1 MTSLLELSRIY
12 STLAWTN
19 QKVEVI
25 QVPEISLVSKRER
38 ERETKSTTQILR
50 SSSIVLVSFCPGHP
64 YFFPSSPIERAKR
77 PETMDPYYYP
87 DGSSMSISC
96 CLQDWNN
103 RGATCI
109 ANGDYSMAISHLSK
123 ALVECTKNMLSSVN
137 KSNTPSTTT
146 TQDSTLND
154 DDKQQKAQQFIQVI
168 RTWILSSPTRETTSG
183 PAAATAAAA
192 TPAAISNASSFLGVG
207 RGDCSPGRSIYRHPL
222 FVTSPSSLLLLDQQQ
237 YCHAISIAITY
248 NLALTHQLRADEMLL
263 LSKKKQDEDV
273 NEAAA
278 ADVEEAYRG
287 CMYKSIKIFRLALE
301 LLSQVQLIDDKD
313 YHHVWTCAGGATDL
327 FLLATFNN
335 LAAAHYSLGDMDVAR
350 SFFQRIRT
358 IVSLSS
364 EEYPTESIHQESLHD
379 INAFFFESS
388 FDPMLLG
395 RHEGCPAAAA

>member
-1 MTSLLELSRIY
+1 
-12 STLAWTN
+12 
-19 QKVEVI
+19 
-25 QVPEISLVSKRER
+25 
-38 ERETKSTTQILR
+38 
-50 SSSIVLVSFCPGHP
+50 
-64 YFFPSSPIERAKR
+64 
-77 PETMDPYYYP
+77 MDPYYYP

-123 ALVECTKNMLSSVN
+123 ALVECKKNMSSSSVLN
-137 KSNTPSTTT
+137 KNTTTTTT